1 MNTTSSA
8 KSDWLIA
15 GGLIA
20 LSIIPMVG
28 GGFRLIE
35 LGSGAATTPD
45 HARFVAAPW
54 SMVAH
59 IVSSAIFCV
68 LGAFQFA
75 PGFRR
80 RSPHWHR
87 AAGRVLVACGLVAA
101 LTGLW
106 MTQFRPPADFTGSL
120 PASFDGPSLC
130 VVRLL
135 AGSAMALSLCLGVT
149 AVLRRDIAS
158 HQAWMIR
165 AYALGFGAV
174 TQAFTHLP
182 WFLFPSIRGELA
194 RTLCMGAGWGIN
206 IAVAEWLI
214 WREPRGKVSNDLGQP
229 MPLPTAQ
236 REQPASAERSGL
248 NARLPIGAP
257 LDGNFFGDL
266 ASPHGLVAFPHH
278 DRSRNLPRQTGD
290 PAFALSGGVDAR
302 IPRGR

>member
-1 MNTTSSA
+1 MNTTSST

-20 LSIIPMVG
+20 LSVIPMVG
-28 GGFRLIE
+28 GGFRLVE

-54 SMVAH
+54 SMVSH
-59 IVSSAIFCV
+59 IVSSAIFGV

-75 PGFRR
+75 SGFRR

-87 AAGRVLVACGLVAA
+87 VAGRVFVLGGLVAA
-101 LTGLW
+101 FTGLW

-120 PASFDGPSLC
+120 PASFDGPSLY

-135 AGSAMALSLCLGVT
+135 AGSVMALSLCFGVT

-165 AYALGFGAV
+165 AYALGLGAS

-182 WFLFPSIRGELA
+182 WLLFPSIRGELA
-194 RTLCMGAGWGIN
+194 RTLCMAAGWAIN
-206 IAVAEWLI
+206 IAVAEGLI
-214 WREPRGKVSNDLGQP
+214 WRERGEEVSNDRGQP
-229 MPLPTAQ
+229 EPAPT
-236 REQPASAERSGL
+236 R
-248 NARLPIGAP
+248 
-257 LDGNFFGDL
+257 
-266 ASPHGLVAFPHH
+266 
-278 DRSRNLPRQTGD
+278 
-290 PAFALSGGVDAR
+290 
-302 IPRGR
+302 

>member
-1 MNTTSSA
+1 MKTTPPT

-20 LSIIPMVG
+20 LSVIPMVG
-28 GGFRLIE
+28 GGFRLVE

-45 HARFVAAPW
+45 HTRFVATPW
-54 SMVAH
+54 AMVAH

-101 LTGLW
+101 FTGLW
-106 MTQFRPPADFTGSL
+106 MTQFRPPADFTGAL
-120 PASFDGPSLC
+120 PANFDGPSLY

-135 AGSAMALSLCLGVT
+135 AGSGMALSLCLGVT
-149 AVLRRDIAS
+149 AVLRRDIPS

-182 WFLFPSIRGELA
+182 WLLFPSIRGELA
-194 RTLCMGAGWGIN
+194 RTLCMGAGWVIN
-206 IAVAEWLI
+206 ITVAEWII
-214 WREPRGKVSNDLGQP
+214 WRARGEEVPNDHGQLEPV
-229 MPLPTAQ
+229 PT
-236 REQPASAERSGL
+236 R
-248 NARLPIGAP
+248 
-257 LDGNFFGDL
+257 
-266 ASPHGLVAFPHH
+266 
-278 DRSRNLPRQTGD
+278 
-290 PAFALSGGVDAR
+290 
-302 IPRGR
+302 